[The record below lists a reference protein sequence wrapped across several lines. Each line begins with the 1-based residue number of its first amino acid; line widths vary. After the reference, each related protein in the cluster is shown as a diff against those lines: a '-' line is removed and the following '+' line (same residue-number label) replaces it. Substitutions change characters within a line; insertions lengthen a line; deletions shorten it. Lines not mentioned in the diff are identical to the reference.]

1 MAHIYISHFVVMPSV
16 TKVADVAWFLGGRRP
31 VIIIVPYV
39 GSRGPNFCF
48 IFIIVLILSVAN
60 VAGITRV
67 TEALIVDS
75 INYQRSD
82 R

>member
-16 TKVADVAWFLGGRRP
+16 TKVSDVAWFLRGWRP

-48 IFIIVLILSVAN
+48 IFIIVFIPLGVSAKPHLTGRGPFDSLIF
-60 VAGITRV
+60 
-67 TEALIVDS
+67 
-75 INYQRSD
+75 Y
-82 R
+82 